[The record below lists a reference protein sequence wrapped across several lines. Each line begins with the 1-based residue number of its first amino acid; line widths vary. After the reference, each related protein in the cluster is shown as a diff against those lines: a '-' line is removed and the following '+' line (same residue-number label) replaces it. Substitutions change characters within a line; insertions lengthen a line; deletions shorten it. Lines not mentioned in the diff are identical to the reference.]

1 MIYLSWLMKKLYY
14 MTSTGIPGIQ
24 VNGACEAEGIGGGEG
39 EVGRGGGGGGG
50 G

>member
-24 VNGACEAEGIGGGEG
+24 VNGACEAEGIGGGDG
-39 EVGRGGGGGGG
+39 EGGGGGGG